1 MLREARGEDRQAVYD
16 LLCQLEERALPWEA
30 FSSIYLAQLTKNGHR
45 FLVYEEAGAVVGV
58 LHLRLEDQ
66 LHHAGP
72 VAEILELAVD
82 SRRRGAGIGRAL
94 LAWACRLA
102 REAGCMQIEAASS
115 VRRTGA
121 HRFYLREGMVKDHFK
136 FVKALD
142 GSAGGPKQV
151 P

>member
-1 MLREARGEDRQAVYD
+1 
-16 LLCQLEERALPWEA
+16 
-30 FSSIYLAQLTKNGHR
+30 
-45 FLVYEEAGAVVGV
+45 
-58 LHLRLEDQ
+58 
-66 LHHAGP
+66 
-72 VAEILELAVD
+72 
-82 SRRRGAGIGRAL
+82 
-94 LAWACRLA
+94 
-102 REAGCMQIEAASS
+102 MQIEAASS